1 MCAELGGELMRRRL
15 LSESKQ
21 GFQPYYS
28 DYPVFTEYG
37 TYRLTPQTDDS
48 SHANS
53 FVKLD
58 DTSYN
63 WCGSCMKNSILYV
76 QYTKNSFE
84 TIFSKNDGSIST
96 RWFIKEQESK
106 VARFKRCT
114 GTESSEP
121 LVEFYVEKVD

>member
-1 MCAELGGELMRRRL
+1 MCAELGGGVMRRRV
-15 LSESKQ
+15 LSVSKQ

-37 TYRLTPQTDDS
+37 TYRLTAQTDDS
-48 SHANS
+48 SITNVY
-53 FVKLD
+53 VKLD

-63 WCGSCMKNSILYV
+63 WCGSVSKNAKLYV
-76 QYTKNSFE
+76 EYAKNSFAV
-84 TIFSKNDGSIST
+84 FLSKADGSIAN

-106 VARFKRCT
+106 VARFKRCM

>member
-1 MCAELGGELMRRRL
+1 MCTELGGELMRRRI

-48 SHANS
+48 SNTNS

-63 WCGSCMKNSILYV
+63 WCGSFMKNRILYA

-84 TIFSKNDGSIST
+84 TFLSKEDGSIAT